1 MFVPLFNL
9 YHNSPAECYKT
20 LKLRELELLA
30 CGPTAS
36 TEQSGGN
43 LLGSYL
49 GGLGGGGG
57 HAVETLALGSRRL
70 LMPTAAM
77 T

>member
-1 MFVPLFNL
+1 M
-9 YHNSPAECYKT
+9 
-20 LKLRELELLA
+20 
-30 CGPTAS
+30 
-36 TEQSGGN
+36 N

-57 HAVETLALGSRRL
+57 HAVETLALGSRLL
-70 LMPTAAM
+70 LMPTTAM